1 MEEVKIEFPDDD
13 DDDEG
18 EDDDEDDSVLNS
30 AIAERDEDTLI

>member
-13 DDDEG
+13 DDDDG

>member
-1 MEEVKIEFPDDD
+1 MEEMKIEFPDDD
-13 DDDEG
+13 DDDGG